1 MALFKIPAIP
11 DALDALLD
19 KEREILLSGQI
30 EALPRLAPQK
40 EKLLSQ
46 LPSTKVTSQQ
56 MEALR
61 MKVDRNQELM
71 VAASKGIRA
80 VSRRLEALR
89 TQKSQLRT
97 YDAGGH
103 SKNLTQRATTFEKRA

>member
-40 EKLLSQ
+40 EKLLNQ
-46 LPSTKVTSQQ
+46 LPSAKATSQQ
-56 MEALR
+56 VEALR
-61 MKVDRNQELM
+61 RKADRNQELL
-71 VAASKGIRA
+71 VAVSKGIRA

-89 TQKSQLRT
+89 SQKTQLRT

-103 SKNLTQRATTFEKRA
+103 SKNLAKRATTFEKRA